1 MSRRGKAIVKRVV
14 VDPKYNSELVAHM
27 IRVIMKDGKKT
38 VAEKIVY
45 GMIEK
50 VKEAMAKDPAKFTD
64 VTIKVKDAEGKDKD
78 ATKSFTDPLEVVA
91 QAIEN
96 MKPQVEVKTRRV
108 GGTTYPVP
116 TPIAKVRQLSLAL
129 RWTTTFASA
138 RHGMGMPA
146 AVAAE
151 IIAAFQGQGNVIKK
165 RDDVH
170 KMAAANKAFAHY
182 AWGPSNN
189 STPAA

>member
-14 VDPKYNSELVAHM
+14 LDPKYNSELVAHM

-50 VKEAMAKDPAKFTD
+50 VKEAVEKDPAKFT
-64 VTIKVKDAEGKDKD
+64 KDEKAY
-78 ATKSFTDPLEVVA
+78 TDPLEIVSA
-91 QAIEN
+91 SIEN

-116 TPIAKVRQLSLAL
+116 VPIAPNRQLSLAL
-129 RWTTTFASA
+129 RWTTTYASA

-151 IIAAFQGQGNVIKK
+151 IIDAFLGQGNVIKK

-170 KMAAANKAFAHY
+170 KMAQANKAFAHY
-182 AWGPSNN
+182 AW
-189 STPAA
+189 